1 MRPVSLCFT
10 LFGDYFRDLNVE
22 VWVGSLIQY
31 LEPFG
36 ITSGATRVT
45 LSRMVQQG
53 YVSARRIGQKSFY
66 RLSEKGKR
74 RILDGVTRVY
84 DWEDP
89 RWDRN
94 WQVVSCNLLDMDKDL
109 RDAVQKELQWM
120 GFGSLGR
127 GIWIS
132 PHPRYAQLKQMMDE
146 YQVQARV
153 HVFTGAY
160 EGLGSALDLVEQAW
174 NLAEIEEKYEAF
186 LLEFGPRYQR
196 VHQSSIQ
203 GSLSERDAFVERALL
218 VHEFRKFL
226 FVDPRL
232 PRELLPANWAGER
245 ARKLFKDFH
254 EFLTPKAERFF
265 YDRLETAEAA
275 G

>member
-10 LFGDYFRDLNVE
+10 LFGDYFRDLNME
-22 VWVGSLIQY
+22 VWVGSLIRY

-45 LSRMVQQG
+45 LSRMVQQEF
-53 YVSARRIGQKSFY
+53 VTARRIGQKSFY
-66 RLSEKGKR
+66 RLSDKGKR

-84 DWEDP
+84 DWDDE

-94 WQVVSCNLLDMDKDL
+94 WQVVSCNLVDVEKDL
-109 RDAVQKELQWM
+109 RDSIQKELQWM

-127 GIWIS
+127 GMWIC
-132 PHPRYAQLKQMMDE
+132 PHQRYSQLKQMMDE
-146 YQVQARV
+146 YQIQPHV
-153 HVFTGAY
+153 HVFTGTY
-160 EGLGSALDLVEQAW
+160 EGLGSPLDLVSQAW
-174 NLAEIEEKYEAF
+174 NLPEIEEKYESF
-186 LLEFGPRYQR
+186 LREFGPKFQR
-196 VHQSSIQ
+196 LHQLGVQ

-218 VHEFRKFL
+218 VHEYRKFL

-232 PRELLPANWAGER
+232 PKELLPANWAGEQ

-254 EFLTPKAERFF
+254 EFLSPLAEKYF
-265 YDRLETAEAA
+265 YDHLEIADSA
-275 G
+275 